1 MKQWMWAVVCGVLA
15 VLPAASSTVMVT
27 MVSASTHGGTG
38 LAAVP
43 GVRTSTV
50 LPLSVGLS
58 KAGALENTCTGGSA
72 L

>member
-1 MKQWMWAVVCGVLA
+1 MVISVLA

-58 KAGALENTCTGGSA
+58 KAGALENYTCTGGSA